1 MAVELN
7 STTTNKWSET
17 DASNTAS
24 PPDGAPAGM
33 FPNQSEGVWRGTMA
47 TVQRFWNRINGS
59 INTTGSSNAY
69 IYTPVNTN
77 YPTAYVQGEVYSF
90 KANFANTGAAT
101 LNINS
106 LGAKNIYKKGNSGV
120 VALTGGEIQSGDLVS
135 VAYDGTQF
143 QLLSGIPVPA
153 TSTAIT
159 ASSINGGQLAGLRNR
174 IINGD
179 MRIDQRN
186 GGSSQ
191 TITAAS
197 SAAYTVDRFY
207 ATCTGANVTGQRVAG
222 SGADQYVYRFTG
234 AASVTGIA
242 FGQRIEATNIYDL
255 VSTTATLSVELSNS
269 LLTTVTWTAY
279 YPTAGDNWS
288 ARTQIATGTFT
299 ITSTPTVYSAQ
310 IALGANITAG
320 LEIELSVGAQTSGTW
335 TIGQFQ
341 LENGSTATPFERRP
355 LGIELPL
362 SQRYYYA
369 ASVFVPAGASFGVT
383 CPRKV
388 SMRTTPTYSGG
399 GSGFQAQNNNA
410 ETAILSQTTGANQS
424 LTLSAEL

>member
-7 STTTNKWSET
+7 ATTANKWSET
-17 DASNTAS
+17 DASNTSS

-33 FPNQSEGVWRGTMA
+33 FPSQSEGVWRGTMA
-47 TVQRFWNRINGS
+47 TVQRFWNRINGAITS
-59 INTTGSSNAY
+59 TGSANAY
-69 IYTPVNTN
+69 VYTPSNTS
-77 YPTAYVQGEVYSF
+77 YPTAYVQGEIYSF
-90 KANFANTGAAT
+90 KANFANTGATT

-120 VALTGGEIQSGDLVS
+120 IALVGGEIQSGDMVS
-135 VAYDGTQF
+135 VSYDGTQF
-143 QLLSGIPVPA
+143 QLLSWIPIPA
-153 TSTAIT
+153 TSNALT

-186 GGSSQ
+186 TGSSQ
-191 TITAAS
+191 TITAGAG
-197 SAAYTVDRFY
+197 AAYTVDRFY
-207 ATCTGANVTGQRVAG
+207 ATCTGANVTGQRVSG

-242 FGQRIEATNIYDL
+242 FGQRIEAVNIYDL

-269 LLTTVTWTAY
+269 VLTTVTWTAY
-279 YPTAGDNWS
+279 YPTAGDNWAS
-288 ARTQIATGTFT
+288 RTQIATGTFT
-299 ITSTPTVYSAQ
+299 ITSTPTVYNAQ

-320 LEIELSVGAQTSGTW
+320 LEIELTVGAQTSGTW
-335 TIGQFQ
+335 SIGQFQ

-362 SQRYYYA
+362 SQRYFYM
-369 ASVFVPAGASFGVT
+369 ASVFVPAGSSYGIT

-388 SMRTTPTYSGG
+388 SMRITPVYSGG
-399 GSGFQAQNNNA
+399 GSGFVAQNNNA
-410 ETAILSQTTGANQS
+410 ETSGLSQTTGANQ
-424 LTLSAEL
+424 TLSLNSEL